1 MESNRLCVWKGVLKF
16 PWLVWL
22 WQNSIVHSE
31 GNCWIIKFEL
41 LHRSQMERNEIITLS
56 PREGRLRMKRECA
69 LYRACFSGTVYFQIL
84 YSLCLW
90 EVGKN
95 RLNLNLQCLDVF
107 KCQSV
112 VECEYGAL
120 NPLKTTIKLIGELRS
135 CQVEC
140 SKINWPWVSWIAS
153 RFSRDGSH
161 WFRATQ
167 SYCL

>member
-1 MESNRLCVWKGVLKF
+1 MGWRENYRLKISSLSQLNAFGREQQWCSGDVLMESNILCVWKGVLKF

-31 GNCWIIKFEL
+31 GNCWIIKFKL

-69 LYRACFSGTVYFQIL
+69 RISCVFQWNCYFQIL

-112 VECEYGAL
+112 VECW
-120 NPLKTTIKLIGELRS
+120 IRS
-135 CQVEC
+135 
-140 SKINWPWVSWIAS
+140 
-153 RFSRDGSH
+153 
-161 WFRATQ
+161 T
-167 SYCL
+167 